1 MAARAAVVGAR
12 SLEPLDFGSTAD
24 IIKLI
29 PKDLFAELCERI
41 IQHFHCQI
49 PGVNTVELCQRFQT
63 AGVEMNVADLA
74 KIINVVSFL
83 FSTAAKNNL
92 SAEELYTGLGNAI
105 SVLPKHAVQVIRHIW
120 NEQGKSIM
128 SEDARNMATV
138 GQIIDIQ
145 WKLGMAVSSDSCRS
159 LKYPYVT
166 MTLKVAEPSGQ
177 IMSKSFEMTIPQFQV
192 CNLVSYFSKRV
203 AYNTTFLIEMQMF
216 TCRTAHFC
224 DI

>member
-1 MAARAAVVGAR
+1 M
-12 SLEPLDFGSTAD
+12 
-24 IIKLI
+24 
-29 PKDLFAELCERI
+29 
-41 IQHFHCQI
+41 QHLRCLI

-92 SAEELYTGLGNAI
+92 SAEELSTGLGNVI
-105 SVLPKHAVQVIRHIW
+105 SMLPKHAVQVICHIW

-166 MTLKVAEPSGQ
+166 MTLKVAELSGQ
-177 IMSKSFEMTIPQFQV
+177 IMSRSFEMTIPQFQD
-192 CNLVSYFSKRV
+192 FFRHFK
-203 AYNTTFLIEMQMF
+203 EMAAVLE
-216 TCRTAHFC
+216 TV
-224 DI
+224 